1 MSDRLDLKSC
11 LGRWAGQD
19 AARQEVAQTVVALC
33 AACIDISNLLL
44 GGSLSAPL
52 GATTGKRT
60 GVDMQKK
67 IDVIANDILLQ
78 SLRSAPV
85 ASVASEEL
93 DDAVMFNDGAP
104 ICVALDPIDGSSNT
118 TTNAP
123 VGTIFSVLP
132 FSRTASDHS
141 INTPFLRKGVDQVAA
156 GFFVYGPQTVLALT
170 LGSGTDL
177 FTLDLTDGLLKR
189 TNKSVKIPPTTTEY
203 AINASNYRHWDQP
216 IRTYFSD
223 CNRGRTGPR
232 EKDFN
237 MRWTASPV
245 AEFYRILKRGGIFLY
260 PGDLRPGYKDG
271 RLRATYEANPI
282 ALIIEQAGGAASTGH
297 ERILEVEPGALHQH
311 IPVVAGSREEVA
323 YVMRLH
329 NNPVTEGERSPLFRN
344 RGLFRS

>member
-11 LGRWAGQD
+11 LNAWAGEN
-19 AARQEVAQTVVALC
+19 AARQDIAETVFSLC
-33 AACIDISNLLL
+33 SACIEISNLLL
-44 GGSLSAPL
+44 GGSLTVPL
-52 GATTGKRT
+52 VETTGKRT
-60 GVDMQKK
+60 GVDMQKQ
-67 IDVIANDILLQ
+67 IDVIANDILLE
-78 SLRSAPV
+78 SMRSAPV
-85 ASVASEEL
+85 ASVVSEEL
-93 DDAVMFNDGAP
+93 DDAVLLNKTAAL
-104 ICVALDPIDGSSNT
+104 CVALDPIDGSSNAAI
-118 TTNAP
+118 NAP

-132 FSRTASDHS
+132 FSKQASDHDT
-141 INTPFLRKGVDQVAA
+141 NTPFLRRGLDQVAA
-156 GFFVYGPQTVLALT
+156 GFFLYGPQTVLVLT

-189 TNKSVKIPPTTTEY
+189 TDKKVKIPPTTTEY

-232 EKDFN
+232 QKDFN

-245 AEFYRILKRGGIFLY
+245 AAFYRILKRGGIFLY

-271 RLRATYEANPI
+271 RLRATYEANPFAFI
-282 ALIIEQAGGAASTGH
+282 VEQAGGAASTGH
-297 ERILEVEPGALHQH
+297 ERILEVEPSSLHQH

-329 NNPVTEGERSPLFRN
+329 KEPVADGERSPLFRN